1 MDAQL
6 IARWQFGITTVYHF
20 FFVPITIA
28 LSMLV
33 AVMQT
38 VWLKTRND
46 RYLRLTKFYGKLF
59 LINFALGVVTGIVQ
73 EFQFGMNWSEYS
85 RFVGDIFGAPLALE
99 ALVAFFMEST
109 FIGLWIFG
117 WEKLP
122 KGVHLACIYLTA
134 IGTMISAVFILAANS
149 WMQNPVGASYN
160 PTTHRAELTDFGAVL
175 ANPVFKSTFLHQM
188 SASYLVAGALIAGIA
203 FWHLSKVARGRA
215 TSQISDSEEVE
226 TVRTWRWA
234 SKFGA
239 WVLIVAC
246 VGIVLSGDYQGKV
259 MTDTQPMKMAAAEGA
274 FENTSDFSVL
284 TIGNR
289 DGSEEVWA
297 IKIPGMLGFLSTG
310 TWGEDIKGVNELKN
324 YQVHEYTYHRRDN
337 SQTSLQASYQ
347 DVLRQKIDANGIKLD
362 PNVPVS
368 YWTFRIMITLG
379 MIGGLVGLIMLIAMR
394 GDRNPKPH
402 GWLTFVMICLP
413 LLPLFGNSFGW
424 IFSEMGRQPWLVAG
438 VLPTTAGVS
447 PGVSAS
453 SVLFSTIAYTV
464 VYGILA
470 VVEVSLFW
478 KTLKKG
484 LPELPSRQPAVEDED
499 TAVSFAY

>member
-215 TSQISDSEEVE
+215 TSQIPDSEEVE